1 MSWIWAAVAGMVVYL
16 DTTAVA
22 QFMICQPI
30 IACPAWGWIAGRP
43 DVGILFGIIFQLL
56 WSGSLPVGAAKFP
69 EGNVG
74 ALTATALAVKS
85 APAGGNE
92 LPWLALTL
100 AILIGVVV
108 AYAGLELTV
117 LVRRLMVGYAP
128 RVTAAAEAGDNPR
141 FALLFAGAIGI
152 HALAGLLLTA
162 TGLLAGSMILKSA
175 NGAAAQ
181 EIFRGIWPLM
191 LGAGA
196 AVIVSRFA
204 RRGRLRWFYAALALG
219 LAGGWLCL

>member
-1 MSWIWAAVAGMVVYL
+1 MSWLWAAVAGMVVYL

-22 QFMICQPI
+22 QIMICQPI

-43 DVGILFGIIFQLL
+43 DVGILFGIIFQLT
-56 WSGSLPVGAAKFP
+56 WSGSLPVGASKFP

-74 ALTATALAVKS
+74 ALTATALAVNAAS
-85 APAGGNE
+85 AGRSE

-108 AYAGLELTV
+108 AYAGSEVTV

-128 RVTAAAEAGDNPR
+128 RVVAAAEAGDNTR
-141 FALLFAGAIGI
+141 FSLLFAGAVCI

-162 TGLLAGSMILKSA
+162 AGLLAGSLILKTVS
-175 NGAAAQ
+175 GSAAQ
-181 EIFRGIWPLM
+181 EIFRGVWPLM

-196 AVIVSRFA
+196 AVIVSRFV
-204 RRGRLRWFYAALALG
+204 RRGV
-219 LAGGWLCL
+219 WLWP

>member
-22 QFMICQPI
+22 QIMICQPV
-30 IACPAWGWIAGRP
+30 IACPLWGWMAGRL

-56 WSGSLPVGAAKFP
+56 WSGSLPVGASKFP

-74 ALTATALAVKS
+74 ALTATALAVNAAS
-85 APAGGNE
+85 VGGNE

-100 AILIGVVV
+100 AILIGVVI
-108 AYAGLELTV
+108 AYAGAEVTA

-128 RVTAAAEAGDNPR
+128 RVTAAAEAGDNVR
-141 FALLFAGAIGI
+141 FSFLFAGAVGI

-162 TGLLAGSMILKSA
+162 AGLLAGNIVLKIV
-175 NGAAAQ
+175 NGGAAP
-181 EIFRGIWPLM
+181 ELFRGVWPIM

-196 AVIVSRFA
+196 AVVVSRFA
-204 RRGRLRWFYAALALG
+204 KRGRLRWFYAALALG
-219 LAGGWLCL
+219 VGGGWLWL

>member
-1 MSWIWAAVAGMVVYL
+1 MSWLWAAVAGMVVYL

-22 QFMICQPI
+22 QIMICQPI
-30 IACPAWGWIAGRP
+30 IACPVWGWIAGRL

-56 WSGSLPVGAAKFP
+56 WSGSLPVGASKFP

-74 ALTATALAVKS
+74 ALTATALAVNAAS
-85 APAGGNE
+85 VGGNE

-100 AILIGVVV
+100 AILIGVVI
-108 AYAGLELTV
+108 AYAGAEVTA

-128 RVTAAAEAGDNPR
+128 RVTAAAEAGDNVR
-141 FALLFAGAIGI
+141 FSFLFAGAVGI

-162 TGLLAGSMILKSA
+162 AGLLAGNIVLKIV
-175 NGAAAQ
+175 NGGAAP
-181 EIFRGIWPLM
+181 ELFRGVWPIM

-196 AVIVSRFA
+196 AVVVSRFA
-204 RRGRLRWFYAALALG
+204 KRGRLRWFLGALALG
-219 LAGGWLCL
+219 LGGGWLWL

>member
-1 MSWIWAAVAGMVVYL
+1 MSWLWAAVAGMVVYL

-22 QFMICQPI
+22 QIMICQPI
-30 IACPAWGWIAGRP
+30 IACPAWGWMAGRL

-56 WSGSLPVGAAKFP
+56 WSGSLPVGASKFP

-74 ALTATALAVKS
+74 ALTATALAVNAVS
-85 APAGGNE
+85 AGGNE
-92 LPWLALTL
+92 LPWFALTL
-100 AILIGVVV
+100 AILIGVII
-108 AYAGLELTV
+108 ACAGAEVTV

-128 RVTAAAEAGDNPR
+128 RVTAAAEAGDNVR
-141 FALLFAGAIGI
+141 FSLLFAGAVGI

-162 TGLLAGSMILKSA
+162 AGLLAGYIILKFV
-175 NGAAAQ
+175 NGGAAA
-181 EIFRGIWPLM
+181 EVFRGVWPLM

-204 RRGRLRWFYAALALG
+204 RRERLRWFYLALALG
-219 LAGGWLCL
+219 LGGGWLWL